1 MFEAFELLLG
11 FVQAVRGAV
20 VAVFGV
26 VAVFAL
32 GVELVALLVCGGA
45 CLFGGEAGGFE
56 RGRAFGEFG
65 LQAGDFGLMLLRL
78 FVVFVVLLAE
88 AGEAGLLVARVLGE
102 VLLVLA
108 AAFEFAPQCGEAGGA
123 L

>member
-1 MFEAFELLLG
+1 M
-11 FVQAVRGAV
+11 
-20 VAVFGV
+20 
-26 VAVFAL
+26 
-32 GVELVALLVCGGA
+32 
-45 CLFGGEAGGFE
+45 
-56 RGRAFGEFG
+56 
-65 LQAGDFGLMLLRL
+65 MLLRL

-88 AGEAGLLVARVLGE
+88 AGKAGLLVARVLGE

>member
-1 MFEAFELLLG
+1 
-11 FVQAVRGAV
+11 
-20 VAVFGV
+20 
-26 VAVFAL
+26 
-32 GVELVALLVCGGA
+32 
-45 CLFGGEAGGFE
+45 
-56 RGRAFGEFG
+56 
-65 LQAGDFGLMLLRL
+65 MLLRL

-88 AGEAGLLVARVLGE
+88 AGKAGLLVARVLGE

>member
-1 MFEAFELLLG
+1 MFEALWLLSG

-65 LQAGDFGLMLLRL
+65 LVLLRL

-88 AGEAGLLVARVLGE
+88 AGKAGLLVARVLGE

>member
-1 MFEAFELLLG
+1 
-11 FVQAVRGAV
+11 
-20 VAVFGV
+20 
-26 VAVFAL
+26 
-32 GVELVALLVCGGA
+32 
-45 CLFGGEAGGFE
+45 
-56 RGRAFGEFG
+56 
-65 LQAGDFGLMLLRL
+65 MLLRL

-88 AGEAGLLVARVLGE
+88 AGEAGLLVARVLCE

>member
-1 MFEAFELLLG
+1 MLLSG

-88 AGEAGLLVARVLGE
+88 AGKAGLLVARVLGE
-102 VLLVLA
+102 VLLVLP

>member
-1 MFEAFELLLG
+1 MLLSG

-56 RGRAFGEFG
+56 RGGAFGEFG
-65 LQAGDFGLMLLRL
+65 LQAGDFGLVLLRL

-108 AAFEFAPQCGEAGGA
+108 AAFEFASQPGKAGGA

>member
-1 MFEAFELLLG
+1 ME
-11 FVQAVRGAV
+11 
-20 VAVFGV
+20 
-26 VAVFAL
+26 
-32 GVELVALLVCGGA
+32 
-45 CLFGGEAGGFE
+45 
-56 RGRAFGEFG
+56 
-65 LQAGDFGLMLLRL
+65 AGDFGLMLLRL

-88 AGEAGLLVARVLGE
+88 AGKAGLLVARVLCE